1 MNDPLAPTNRCIVLA
16 ARPRGLPRP
25 ADFRTIE
32 APIPTPAHGQVL
44 IRHTWLGLAPAARLR
59 MSETP
64 SFREPMAL
72 GEVVFGQAVG
82 EVVASR
88 DPSLREGDAVMSI
101 AGGWQRYSVAA
112 AGTLVRIDVRAAPAP
127 VWLGALGT
135 SGLTAYVGL
144 SDIGRARAGEMVVV
158 SASAG
163 AVGSIAGQLAK
174 RLGCR
179 VVGIAGGPLKARHVV
194 ETLGF
199 DAGLDH
205 RADDLE
211 SAVRAACPSGVDVY
225 FDNVGGAVR
234 DAVWPSMAPDG
245 RVVVCGQIAD
255 YNGGGAG
262 GPGWMAILGKRLTV
276 RGFTLADH
284 LHRRGDF
291 ERDMLAGYRDG
302 SIRVVEDVH
311 DGLESAIPAFIAMLT
326 GGTLGKTLVRL

>member
-1 MNDPLAPTNRCIVLA
+1 MSHAAPSTNRRIVLA
-16 ARPRGLPRP
+16 ARPLGLPRP
-25 ADFRTIE
+25 GDFRTVD
-32 APIPTPAHGQVL
+32 APIPVPADGQVL
-44 IRHTWLGLAPAARLR
+44 IRHDWLGLAPAARLR

-64 SFREPMAL
+64 SFGEPMAL

-82 EVVASR
+82 EVVVSR
-88 DPSLREGDAVMSI
+88 DPSLREGDAVMAI

-112 AGTLVRIDVRAAPAP
+112 AGALVRVDVRAAPAS

-144 SDIGRARAGEMVVV
+144 TDVGGARAGETVVV
-158 SASAG
+158 SAAAG
-163 AVGSIAGQLAK
+163 AVGSVAGQIAK

-179 VVGIAGGPLKARHVV
+179 VVGIAGGPHKALHLV

-199 DAGLDH
+199 DAGIDH
-205 RADDLE
+205 RADGLE
-211 SAVRAACPSGVDVY
+211 TAVRDACPSGVDVY

-234 DAVWPSMAPDG
+234 DTVWPSLAPNG

-262 GPGWMAILGKRLTV
+262 GPGWMALLGKRLTV

-284 LHRRGDF
+284 LHRRDAF
-291 ERDMLAGYRDG
+291 ERDMLAWYRDG